1 MADHV
6 DVVLEQ
12 WHLRRPDLNVDS
24 MAVVGRLSRLSQ
36 VVAVQLRRTFAR
48 HGLDPA
54 SFDVLATL
62 RRSDPASP
70 LTPAQLT
77 HAAMVT
83 SGAISQRLDRLESRG
98 LVSRVPS
105 PTDGRV
111 VHVALTDQ
119 GRSIIDRALPDHVA
133 TMDRL
138 LQGLAPDQREQLAHL
153 LRALL
158 CSLGSTADTA
168 DPADAHRPAHHEG
181 VASIS

>member
-1 MADHV
+1 
-6 DVVLEQ
+6 
-12 WHLRRPDLNVDS
+12 
-24 MAVVGRLSRLSQ
+24 MAVIGRLSRLSQ
-36 VVAVQLRRTFAR
+36 VVAVQLRRTFAG

-62 RRSDPASP
+62 RRSDPIAP

-98 LVSRVPS
+98 LVSRAPS
-105 PTDGRV
+105 RTDGRV

-119 GRSIIDRALPDHVA
+119 GRSVIDRALPDHVA

-138 LQGLAPDQREQLAHL
+138 LHGLTPSQRTQLADL

-158 CSLGSTADTA
+158 SSLGDAGTDSTTATDDTHTADRGVDEDLA
-168 DPADAHRPAHHEG
+168 VPAGRAPRHRP
-181 VASIS
+181 VLQRP